1 MHCTYVSVPPCLPGE
16 LVVCAG
22 ARAPDG
28 ASSSSS
34 SRNSRTSQRPSSS
47 STPEARSTPEAL
59 ARARQASGPITEALS
74 TQHAALAR
82 SEEEEAARL
91 AAEATLDDA
100 LDPHRV

>member
-1 MHCTYVSVPPCLPGE
+1 MFVRPLPGE
-16 LVVCAG
+16 LVAEHEAAGG

-34 SRNSRTSQRPSSS
+34 RTSQRTFS
-47 STPEARSTPEAL
+47 STPEAL
-59 ARARQASGPITEALS
+59 ARARQASGPITEVLS
-74 TQHAALAR
+74 IHHEALAS

-91 AAEATLDDA
+91 AAEAKLDDL

>member
-1 MHCTYVSVPPCLPGE
+1 MHCTYVSVPPYLPGE

-34 SRNSRTSQRPSSS
+34 SRNSRTSQRISSS

-74 TQHAALAR
+74 TQHAALA
-82 SEEEEAARL
+82 
-91 AAEATLDDA
+91 
-100 LDPHRV
+100 

>member
-1 MHCTYVSVPPCLPGE
+1 MHCTYVSVPPFLPGE

-28 ASSSSS
+28 ASSSS
-34 SRNSRTSQRPSSS
+34 RNSRTSQRISSSS

-82 SEEEEAARL
+82 SEEEAATRL

>member
-1 MHCTYVSVPPCLPGE
+1 M
-16 LVVCAG
+16 VCAG

-28 ASSSSS
+28 ASSSS
-34 SRNSRTSQRPSSS
+34 RNSRTSQRISSS

-59 ARARQASGPITEALS
+59 ARARQASGPITEVLS
-74 TQHAALAR
+74 IHHEALAS

-91 AAEATLDDA
+91 AAEAKLDDA